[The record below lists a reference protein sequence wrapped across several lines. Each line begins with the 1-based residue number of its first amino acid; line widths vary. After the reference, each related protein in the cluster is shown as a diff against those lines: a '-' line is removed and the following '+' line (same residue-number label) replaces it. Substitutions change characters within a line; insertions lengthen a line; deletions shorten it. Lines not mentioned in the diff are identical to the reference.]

1 MMSHHW
7 NLADLANYPFLDDA
21 KHYIKENG
29 PDPEKLLEGWGEMKN
44 RAQER
49 VLQSLKEGKVSNRAL
64 SDKILMEDELFSYP
78 VARMLVSCIA
88 DNYLIRRYSL
98 GEAERAAE
106 RLKGEDR
113 EIVLALGE
121 ELGIPAVPEGERVF
135 VHFIDYLEN
144 TVNLKV
150 SEWKLINQDL
160 RQGWI
165 LLPISRYVR
174 ILKETIMLDIVRDL
188 PITVTD
194 PDLLAHFSEHINK
207 IQSALNVFRADT
219 DRLDMGRV
227 EPGLFP
233 PCIRYLVAQIKEGV
247 NLSHDAR
254 FALTSFLHKTG
265 LGKEEI
271 ISVFRESPDFR
282 EDLALYQIE
291 HIIGEISGTEYT
303 PPGCDHMITTGLCYK
318 PDELCNRDWMTHPL
332 TYYSVKKRNESE

>member
-1 MMSHHW
+1 MSRDW
-7 NLADLANYPFLDDA
+7 NLADLADYPFLDDA
-21 KHYIKENG
+21 KRYIRENG
-29 PDPEKLLEGWGEMKN
+29 PEPDKLLVGWGEMKN

-49 VLQSLKEGKVSNRAL
+49 VLQSLKDGKVANRAL
-64 SDKILMEDELFSYP
+64 SDEIMMEDELFSYP

-88 DNYLIRRYSL
+88 DNYLIRRYAL
-98 GEAERAAE
+98 GEAERIAE
-106 RLKGEDR
+106 RLRNEETEVIL
-113 EIVLALGE
+113 EIGE
-121 ELGIPAVPEGERVF
+121 ELGIPAVPKDEDILLYF
-135 VHFIDYLEN
+135 VDYLEN

-150 SEWKLINQDL
+150 SQWKLINQDL
-160 RQGWI
+160 RNGWV

-174 ILKETIMLDIVRDL
+174 ILKERIMLDIVREL

-207 IQSALNVFRADT
+207 IRSALDEFRADT

-227 EPGLFP
+227 EPSLFP
-233 PCIRYLVAQIKEGV
+233 PCIRQLIVEIKEGV

-254 FALTSFLHKTG
+254 FALTAFLHKSG
-265 LGKEEI
+265 LGKDEI
-271 ISVFRESPDFR
+271 VSVFRESPDFR

-303 PPGCDHMITTGLCYK
+303 PPGCDHMATTGLCYK

-332 TYYSVKKRNESE
+332 TYYSTKKRAESD